1 MNRIFQ
7 GDFASSIHISFSLKG
22 AVDVS
27 GMMIRVEE
35 GKSGVKE
42 MSWKREAIFRLEMFS
57 QEGGGAVS
65 CSPGG
70 LG

>member
-1 MNRIFQ
+1 MI
-7 GDFASSIHISFSLKG
+7 FASSILISFCLKG

-27 GMMIRVEE
+27 GMMIGVEE
-35 GKSGVKE
+35 GKSGEKE

>member
-1 MNRIFQ
+1 
-7 GDFASSIHISFSLKG
+7 
-22 AVDVS
+22 
-27 GMMIRVEE
+27 MMIRVGE

-57 QEGGGAVS
+57 QEGGEAVS

>member
-1 MNRIFQ
+1 MVI
-7 GDFASSIHISFSLKG
+7 GVG
-22 AVDVS
+22 
-27 GMMIRVEE
+27 E

-42 MSWKREAIFRLEMFS
+42 MSWKREAIFRLKMFS

-65 CSPGG
+65 CSHGG

>member
-7 GDFASSIHISFSLKG
+7 GDFASGIHISFSLKG

-27 GMMIRVEE
+27 GMMIGVEE
-35 GKSGVKE
+35 GKSGMKE
-42 MSWKREAIFRLEMFS
+42 MSWKREAIFSLEMFS

-65 CSPGG
+65 CSPG
-70 LG
+70 